1 MAYTMNM
8 TEGSEL
14 KHIIRFTLPL
24 LAGNLFQQLYNIVD
38 SVIVGKYLGYD
49 ALAAVGA
56 TGSIT
61 YLFSTLCI
69 GLSTGAGILIAQ
81 RFGAGLHSEVKR
93 VIANSAYVTA
103 VFGAVISVISVLLAG
118 ALMTL
123 LDTPESVYDDAVSY
137 MRTAC
142 AGTICVAAYNWI
154 NSVMRS
160 LGDSKTPLIFLV
172 AASLLNAGLDLLF
185 VVVLGA
191 GVVGAALA
199 TVISQGVSAAG
210 CIVFAFAKNP
220 YFRLSR
226 ADIRPD
232 RGVCVKCISTG
243 IPIALQNAMVSV
255 SMVFLQ
261 RTANGF
267 GDMVMAS
274 YTATMRVEQLI
285 QQPFAS
291 LSAAVSTFAGQ
302 NVGAG
307 KKQRV
312 IRGYRRAMAVT
323 MCFAALMMAVF
334 LLSGE
339 LIVSCFVDEPEV
351 IAIGGQA
358 IKLSCCFY
366 FFLGTIHTTRGL
378 LNGAGDVSYALING
392 IAEVAGRIGFALIL
406 VQIPSLG
413 YWAVWTTTCLTWVLT
428 AVMSLVRYLSGRWKA
443 KCDIAQTEEQ
453 PV

>member
-1 MAYTMNM
+1 MAYTLNM

-14 KHIIRFTLPL
+14 RHIIRFTLPL

-38 SVIVGKYLGYD
+38 SVIVGRYLGYD

-61 YLFSTLCI
+61 FLFSTLCI

-81 RFGAGLHSEVKR
+81 RFGAGLHAEVKR

-103 VFGAVISVISVLLAG
+103 VFGIVISVVSALLAG
-118 ALMTL
+118 TLMTL
-123 LDTPESVYDDAVSY
+123 LNTPASVYDSAVSY

-142 AGTICVAAYNWI
+142 SGTVCVAAYNWI

-160 LGDSKTPLIFLV
+160 LGDSKTPLLFLV

-185 VVVLGA
+185 VIVFEA

-199 TVISQGVSAAG
+199 TVIAQGVSAAG
-210 CIVFAFAKNP
+210 SIIFAFVKNP
-220 YFRLSR
+220 YFRLPR
-226 ADIRPD
+226 EALRPD
-232 RGVCVKCISTG
+232 SEVCVKCISTG
-243 IPIALQNAMVSV
+243 VPIALQNALVSL

-267 GDMVMAS
+267 GDMVMAA
-274 YTATMRVEQLI
+274 YTATLRVEQLI
-285 QQPFAS
+285 QQPFSS
-291 LSAAVSTFAGQ
+291 LSAAMSTFAGQ

-312 IRGYRRAMAVT
+312 IRGYHRAMAVT
-323 MCFAALMMAVF
+323 MGFAAVMMAVF
-334 LLSGE
+334 TLAGD
-339 LIVSCFVDEPEV
+339 LIVGCFVDESEV

-378 LNGAGDVSYALING
+378 LNGAGDVTYALING
-392 IAEVAGRIGFALIL
+392 ITEVAGRIGFALIL
-406 VQIPSLG
+406 VRIPALG
-413 YWAVWTTTCLTWVLT
+413 WWAVWVTTCLTWTIT
-428 AVMSLVRYLSGRWKA
+428 AVICLIRYLGGKWRA

-453 PV
+453 TV